1 MFEIPKAQYFREA
14 DVPESRLRSDR
25 ALRVVKQGVASVLIG
40 LFIAAGGTHRWR
52 GQSLEVAM
60 GFSNAPVILGAVLL
74 TAAVVLTCGAIA
86 DHPQMIFYGA
96 WVCGIWHFLMATF
109 ALFKLAQD
117 PGVVDD
123 VAFFLWFYLGSDY
136 LMRAQSHRSSGAT
149 LVRTGVS
156 HKE

>member
-1 MFEIPKAQYFREA
+1 MFEIPRAQYFREN
-14 DVPESRLRSDR
+14 DVPESRLRADR
-25 ALRVVKQGVASVLIG
+25 AFRIVKQGIASIFIG
-40 LFIAAGGTHRWR
+40 LFIAAGGSRRWQ

-60 GFSNAPVILGAVLL
+60 GFQNAPLVLGAILL

-96 WVCGIWHFLMATF
+96 WSCGIWHFMMAVF

-117 PGVVDD
+117 PGAVDD

-136 LMRAQSHRSSGAT
+136 LLRAQSHRSSGAT
-149 LVRTGVS
+149 LIRTRP
-156 HKE
+156 KT